1 MGKHETRRGRRERAA
16 DSPVSFDDDAET
28 IAQGHRHGRLQQILR
43 EELDAL
49 VRDELRD
56 PALDGVTI
64 TAVDLSVDYRN
75 ARVRFWSPRAA
86 PPTRDE
92 RDRLEK
98 AFARA
103 TPFLRATLTESVDL
117 KQVPMLRF
125 VWGQAAEQHAVSPD
139 SPDDAIEP
147 KLGLDRAS

>member
-1 MGKHETRRGRRERAA
+1 MGKHESRRGRRERAA
-16 DSPVSFDDDAET
+16 DSTISVDDAET

-49 VRDELRD
+49 VRDELGD
-56 PALDGVTI
+56 PRLDGVTI
-64 TAVDLSVDYRN
+64 TTVELSVDYRN
-75 ARVRFWSPRAA
+75 ARVQFWVPRPA

-98 AFARA
+98 AFAKA
-103 TPFLRATLTESVDL
+103 TPFLRASLAESVDL

-125 VWGQAAEQHAVSPD
+125 VWGEGAEPALPD
-139 SPDDAIEP
+139 EAIEP
-147 KLGLDRAS
+147 SVGLDRAS